1 MRFPER
7 NSRYLQI
14 LEVLRGG
21 AKSIDQGIE
30 SHGYFCTQKRPYGET
45 RARIEKMYAELVER
59 DCVLLDKATGKYS
72 LTVRCL
78 DRLRKMD
85 APVIRPVT
93 PPPYRNPWTREMQ
106 PGTLFKRV
114 YRRDV

>member
-1 MRFPER
+1 MQFPER
-7 NSRYLQI
+7 NSRYMQI

-21 AKSIDQGIE
+21 SMTIDQAIE
-30 SHGYFCTQKRPYGET
+30 SHGYFETEKRPYGET
-45 RARIEKMYAELVER
+45 RARIQRMYTALVER
-59 DCVLLDKATGKYS
+59 GCIRLDEATGKYS
-72 LTVRCL
+72 LTVRCY